1 MEKTNNNID
10 VLQKSFNRAI
20 GGGLSGAIAMYVQV
34 FSLMWLRT
42 TMNYQYRYGTSTKE
56 AFQTLYKQGGIPR
69 FYRGLTPA
77 LFQGPLSRF
86 GDTAANVGI
95 LHFLNNSE
103 KTKDLPIAFKT
114 SCTSLV
120 AGLWRIAIMPIDTSK
135 TILQVEGKGGFTKLL
150 TKASNHGPSVF
161 FHGSLAA
168 AGATMVGHFP
178 WFFTYNYLDEKLPKY
193 DSTLQN
199 LTRNGAIGFASS
211 VVSDTCSNSVRVVKT
226 YKQASTENISYVNT
240 VKNVIKEDGIIGL
253 LGRGLK
259 TRILANGIQGIVF
272 SISWKFFQKK
282 FS

>member
-1 MEKTNNNID
+1 MALLYFFM
-10 VLQKSFNRAI
+10 VL
-20 GGGLSGAIAMYVQV
+20 
-34 FSLMWLRT
+34 FS
-42 TMNYQYRYGTSTKE
+42 Q
-56 AFQTLYKQGGIPR
+56 P
-69 FYRGLTPA
+69 
-77 LFQGPLSRF
+77 
-86 GDTAANVGI
+86 
-95 LHFLNNSE
+95 
-103 KTKDLPIAFKT
+103 
-114 SCTSLV
+114 
-120 AGLWRIAIMPIDTSK
+120 
-135 TILQVEGKGGFTKLL
+135 
-150 TKASNHGPSVF
+150 
-161 FHGSLAA
+161 
-168 AGATMVGHFP
+168 GATMVGHFP